1 MDGSGTGNWELG
13 TGNCKMGW
21 WWESAESFARVCFAV
36 EPSEKGE
43 MEIDG
48 QAALLGLLGVCLV

>member
-1 MDGSGTGNWELG
+1 MDLELG